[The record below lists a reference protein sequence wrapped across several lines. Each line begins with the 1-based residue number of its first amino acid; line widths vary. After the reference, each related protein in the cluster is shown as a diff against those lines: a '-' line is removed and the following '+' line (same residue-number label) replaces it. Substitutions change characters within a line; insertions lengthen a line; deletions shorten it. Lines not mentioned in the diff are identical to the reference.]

1 MYNSSI
7 LKVKR
12 LYRIFFLLFLSL
24 SDLHQ
29 LCSRVSIWRG
39 VLNGGSKMYGVHTY
53 IYIYRRID
61 QIHYS
66 KVGVALFLP
75 LLTNKK
81 WFPFPPPLPKAKE
94 LCRIKKKTDTHSH
107 PFCPLPFARYPAGC
121 PK

>member
-1 MYNSSI
+1 MYNSSN

-12 LYRIFFLLFLSL
+12 LYKIFFFCFFFPYLIYTNCVAEYLFGEVSL
-24 SDLHQ
+24 TK
-29 LCSRVSIWRG
+29 
-39 VLNGGSKMYGVHTY
+39 VLKCMVYIH

-61 QIHYS
+61 QIHYL

-94 LCRIKKKTDTHSH
+94 LCRIKKKTDTHSR
-107 PFCPLPFARYPAGC
+107 PLCPLPFARYPAGC